1 MCPLGRFWLLDQ
13 SSGGFMHNMTLK
25 RNRRLRHWL
34 RWLGAEELPSAEG
47 SDIINFYFQRR

>member
-1 MCPLGRFWLLDQ
+1 
-13 SSGGFMHNMTLK
+13 MTLK